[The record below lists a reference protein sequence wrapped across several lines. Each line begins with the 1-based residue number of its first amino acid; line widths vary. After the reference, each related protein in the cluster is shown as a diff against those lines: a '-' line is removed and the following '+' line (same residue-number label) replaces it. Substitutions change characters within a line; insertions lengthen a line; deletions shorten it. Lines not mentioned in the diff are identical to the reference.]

1 MPTNTTGKIWTD
13 KCTRSATTLQAVAA
27 GKTQSRYARIYPLI
41 FFEFYFLSSLATF
54 IFGPVEFQISN
65 PLTLYSYAILGQIA
79 IAIGY
84 WVGITKAPSKY
95 CNLLTVSKTL
105 KLSILAMLI
114 MSPITIY
121 NRDRSELSIVE
132 AITNPGAAY
141 AARAKRLNDRE
152 SAPLVSI
159 VRALL
164 GPLLGLF
171 VPLGVIH
178 LKGKLNAWA
187 TLWYIGLFGLL
198 VESLLVGA
206 AKGLFDLA
214 LVLPWFLWLR
224 FHTGNSTGTKRSGI
238 FQSSSSS
245 RPSWSLAQKVSLV
258 FLTFAVLFAGI
269 SYFGYSRQSRYEMS
283 GGSYPLWTTC
293 WSKDLYGITLPE
305 SVEYPV
311 YMLSRYWTQGYLG
324 LSECLDLPF
333 EWSFG
338 IGHSTFLMRYAG
350 ILSSDPDYF
359 LNRSYPYR
367 LESETGYS
375 VANYWHTIYP
385 WLASDLT
392 FPGAIVGIAVLAYL
406 LAQAWKDSLW
416 GQNPFAAGFL
426 GQILL
431 LFYYVPANNVRLMF
445 SEEAIAFWGLLFL
458 WKATSRSRR
467 FAIH

>member
-1 MPTNTTGKIWTD
+1 M
-13 KCTRSATTLQAVAA
+13 
-27 GKTQSRYARIYPLI
+27 
-41 FFEFYFLSSLATF
+41 
-54 IFGPVEFQISN
+54 
-65 PLTLYSYAILGQIA
+65 
-79 IAIGY
+79 
-84 WVGITKAPSKY
+84 
-95 CNLLTVSKTL
+95 L
-105 KLSILAMLI
+105 KLAILAMLI

-121 NRDRSELSIVE
+121 NRDRSEVSITE

-141 AARAKRLNDRE
+141 AARAERLNNRE

-164 GPLLGLF
+164 GPIFGLF

-178 LKGKLNAWA
+178 LKGKRDAWK
-187 TLWYIGLFGLL
+187 TLWRIGLLSLL
-198 VESLLVGA
+198 VESILVGA

-214 LVLPWFLWLR
+214 LVLPWLLWLR
-224 FHTGNSTGTKRSGI
+224 FHTGSSTESQHSTRT
-238 FQSSSSS
+238 QA
-245 RPSWSLAQKVSLV
+245 RVNRRRNWSFAQKVLLV
-258 FLTFAVLFAGI
+258 SITLSALLAGI
-269 SYFGYSRQSRYEMS
+269 LYFGYSRQSRYELS

-293 WSKDLYGITLPE
+293 WSKDLYGVTLPE

-324 LSECLDLPF
+324 LSECLELPF

-350 ILSSDPDYF
+350 ILSSNPNYF
-359 LNRSYPYR
+359 LNKSYPYR

-375 VANYWHTIYP
+375 VAHYWHTIYP
-385 WLASDLT
+385 WLASDLS
-392 FPGAIVGIAVLAYL
+392 FPGSILGIAVLAYL
-406 LAQAWKDSLW
+406 LGRAWKDAMW

-431 LFYYVPANNVRLMF
+431 LFYYIPANNVRLMF

-458 WKATSRSRR
+458 WKITSRTRR
-467 FAIH
+467 YAPRQFGVAR